1 MAVSGTSDPYSEK
14 KPRDGLWAPGA
25 GAWPTIARSALPV
38 AMGAAGVGMAIF
50 AIAQRLRRPPD
61 RRRTE
66 LAVRAAGLERRV
78 RDRTAELDE
87 AHRALAESE
96 ARLRAIFDSTF
107 QMTGL
112 ATIDGI
118 AVAVNRAALAAVRAD
133 ETDVIGKYMWDT
145 PWWAQSPGERER
157 LLKSVERVRAG
168 EFVRYEG
175 TIQLAE
181 GPRTFDFSMRP
192 LYLHRLDRPDHILVE
207 GRDLTEL
214 KAAKERAERSQK
226 MEALG
231 LLTGG
236 VAHDFNNILT
246 VIKGAIEMSLKSPAE
261 PRSAQL
267 LRAAMEAAQR
277 GEELNKQLL
286 GFARRKPVTQ
296 VSLEIADTVTHMAPL
311 LRNAVGAARRLEL
324 DLEPLGSVCVVEAS
338 QFETALLN
346 LVVNARDATPEGGVV
361 TVRLR
366 RPRARDLHRFAPL
379 GHDFVCVEV
388 ADTGEGI
395 APENLGRVFD
405 PFFTTKPPGR
415 GTGLGLSQVYG
426 FVQQSAGLLD
436 LQSTPGQGTCL
447 TLALP
452 INCAAQAVRTEPR
465 AFTPSSRRLEILLVE
480 DDPLVSEVS
489 EAMLRRLDHQVTS
502 VRTARQAMEVLE
514 TGRFDLLLTDVV
526 MPEGVNGVQLARV
539 AKAKDPGLSVLLC
552 SGWTADALDEAKV
565 DQSPWPLLHK
575 PFGSDELERAIAEA
589 ARR

>member
-1 MAVSGTSDPYSEK
+1 MIPLAV
-14 KPRDGLWAPGA
+14 
-25 GAWPTIARSALPV
+25 
-38 AMGAAGVGMAIF
+38 GAAGAGMVILAGLG
-50 AIAQRLRRPPD
+50 LRRSPD
-61 RRRTE
+61 RRKTE
-66 LAVRAAGLERRV
+66 LAARAAGLERRV

-107 QMTGL
+107 QLTGL
-112 ATIDGI
+112 ATIDGT
-118 AVAVNRAALAAVRAD
+118 AVAVNRAALQAAQVR
-133 ETDVIGKYMWDT
+133 EQDVIGKYMWDT
-145 PWWAQSPGERER
+145 PWWADSPGERER
-157 LLKSVERVRAG
+157 LHGSVERVRAG

-175 TIQLAE
+175 TIQLPG

-192 LYLHRLDRPDHILVE
+192 LYLHRPDRPDHILVE

-246 VIKGAIEMSLKSPAE
+246 VIKGAIEIVLKSPVE

-267 LRAAMEAAQR
+267 LGAAMEAAHR

-296 VSLEIADTVTHMAPL
+296 VRLEISDTVGRMATL
-311 LRNAVGAARRLEL
+311 LRNAVGGARRLEL
-324 DLEPLGSVCVVEAS
+324 DLERPDGVCVVEAS

-361 TVRLR
+361 TVRVREPRLDDLR
-366 RPRARDLHRFAPL
+366 RFAPL
-379 GHDFVCVEV
+379 GRDFVCVEV

-395 APENLGRVFD
+395 APEILGRVFD
-405 PFFTTKPPGR
+405 PFFTTKPAGQ

-436 LQSTPGQGTCL
+436 LQSAPGEGTCL

-452 INCAAQAVRTEPR
+452 IERVAAQPVEAEPKSF
-465 AFTPSSRRLEILLVE
+465 APSSGRLSILLVE
-480 DDPLVSEVS
+480 DDPLVSDVS
-489 EAMLRRLDHQVTS
+489 KAMLRSLGHLVTS
-502 VRTARQAMEVLE
+502 ARTARDAMEALE
-514 TGRFDLLLTDVV
+514 SGRFDLLLTDVV
-526 MPEGVNGVQLARV
+526 MPEGVNGVQLARM
-539 AKAKDPGLSVLLC
+539 AKAKHPGLSVLLC

-575 PFGSDELERAIAEA
+575 PFSGEELERAIAEA
-589 ARR
+589 APH